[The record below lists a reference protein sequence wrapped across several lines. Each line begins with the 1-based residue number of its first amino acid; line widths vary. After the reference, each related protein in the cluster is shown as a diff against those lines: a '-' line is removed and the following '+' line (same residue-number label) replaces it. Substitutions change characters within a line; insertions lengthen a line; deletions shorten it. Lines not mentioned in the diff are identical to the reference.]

1 MLALALTA
9 LGVIIWLEQIGS
21 LPVGKSRTILFVA
34 LLALLLPSGW
44 VAYRKGGY
52 VES

>member
-1 MLALALTA
+1 MLALALMA
-9 LGVIIWLEQIGS
+9 LGVIIWLEQIGT
-21 LPVGKSRTILFVA
+21 LPTGKSRTILFVA
-34 LLALLLPSGW
+34 IILLLLPSGW